1 MSEPSSRYVVSPDK
15 SLLDVGAIYAFL
27 STCYWSPGIARE
39 RVERAI
45 ANSLCY
51 GAYDTRTPRLGGVDG
66 RFAQVGFARVV
77 TDRASFAYLCDV
89 YVLEPHR
96 GGGVGKL
103 LMQTIMAEPA
113 IRGVRCFCL
122 KTRDAHG
129 LYQQFGFAPMPEPSR
144 YMEILDREG
153 YKHA

>member
-1 MSEPSSRYVVSPDK
+1 MSEPSTRYVVSSDK
-15 SLLDVGAIYAFL
+15 SLLDVDAVYAFL

-45 ANSLCY
+45 AHSLCF
-51 GAYDTRTPRLGGVDG
+51 GVYDTSAPRGGG
-66 RFAQVGFARVV
+66 GGLFAQVGFARVV
-77 TDRASFAYLCDV
+77 TDQASYAYLCDV
-89 YVLEPHR
+89 FVLESHR

-113 IRGVRCFCL
+113 IRGVRCFAL

-129 LYQQFGFAPMPEPSR
+129 LYKQFGFAPMPEPSR
-144 YMEILDREG
+144 YMEIVDRET
-153 YKHA
+153 YKTP

>member
-1 MSEPSSRYVVSPDK
+1 MPEPSSRYVVSSDK
-15 SLLDVGAIYAFL
+15 SLLDVDTIYAFL

-39 RVERAI
+39 RVARGIEH
-45 ANSLCY
+45 SLCY
-51 GAYDTRTPRLGGVDG
+51 GAFDTRTPRASGGDG

-89 YVLEPHR
+89 FVLESHR

-103 LMQTIMAEPA
+103 LMQAVMNEPA
-113 IRGVRCFCL
+113 IRGIRCFAL

-129 LYQQFGFAPMPEPSR
+129 LYKQFGFAPMPDPSR

-153 YKHA
+153 YKQA

>member
-1 MSEPSSRYVVSPDK
+1 MSEPVSRYIVSSEK
-15 SLLDVGAIYAFL
+15 SLLDIDAIYAFL
-27 STCYWSPGIARE
+27 STCYWSSGIARE
-39 RVERAI
+39 RVVRGIE
-45 ANSLCY
+45 NSLCY
-51 GAYDTRTPRLGGVDG
+51 GVFDAQTPRPSGGDG

-89 YVLEPHR
+89 YVLESHR

-153 YKHA
+153 YKQA

>member
-1 MSEPSSRYVVSPDK
+1 MSEPVSRYIVSSDK
-15 SLLDVGAIYAFL
+15 SLLDIDAIYAFL
-27 STCYWSPGIARE
+27 STCYWSSGIARE
-39 RVERAI
+39 RVVRGIE
-45 ANSLCY
+45 NSLCY
-51 GAYDTRTPRLGGVDG
+51 GAFDTQTPRPSGGEG
-66 RFAQVGFARVV
+66 RFVQVGFARVV

-89 YVLEPHR
+89 YVLESHR

-103 LMQTIMAEPA
+103 LMQSIMAEPA

-153 YKHA
+153 YKQA